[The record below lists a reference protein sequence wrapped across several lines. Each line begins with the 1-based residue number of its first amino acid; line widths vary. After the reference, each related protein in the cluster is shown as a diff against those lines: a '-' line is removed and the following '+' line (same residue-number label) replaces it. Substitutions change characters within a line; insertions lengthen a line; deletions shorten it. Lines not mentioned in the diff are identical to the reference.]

1 MIITINAP
9 IYPISYRIFTNKPTN
24 SRTIIPSPQIIRLC
38 FLIKVNAK
46 QRYCHIA
53 IICKPQILH
62 YKPIAKPMTNIQY
75 EYNIIKSQGIYKL
88 CKNKLYITLYDT
100 SLFVTIIQF
109 HYTIQHLP
117 LQYKNSLPML
127 CRQGMMFLPYNFS
140 TAFTAL
146 W

>member
-1 MIITINAP
+1 MSILTYEP
-9 IYPISYRIFTNKPTN
+9 SHTRV
-24 SRTIIPSPQIIRLC
+24 IIPCPKVDTTC
-38 FLIKVNAK
+38 FAVKVNTK
-46 QRYCHIA
+46 QRYCHAA

-75 EYNIIKSQGIYKL
+75 EYNIIKSQGLYKL

-100 SLFVTIIQF
+100 SLLVTIIQF

-127 CRQGMMFLPYNFS
+127 CDRERY
-140 TAFTAL
+140 FTL
-146 W
+146 